1 MNAPDLTGQAAIV
14 TGAGRG
20 IGECIARRLAAAG
33 AKVAVT
39 DVDPETAARTARTI
53 QEQGGEAISFA
64 GSVAD
69 AAHADQVVSGTVE
82 RFGRVDIMVNNAGV
96 TLPAFI
102 TDTTEEI
109 WDTSMDVNVK
119 GAFLFSR
126 AVAPH
131 MMEQRYG
138 RIINMSSKSGK
149 NGGLWLSA
157 YCASKFAVIGLT
169 QSLALDLAKYNI
181 TVNAVCP
188 GIVFTPQWEY
198 LTKKYAEKHGMPEE
212 KVRDYYVGKI
222 PLGRDATPDD
232 VANVIL
238 FLVSDAAAYMTG
250 QAINVTGGQEMR

>member
-1 MNAPDLTGQAAIV
+1 MAII

-20 IGECIARRLAAAG
+20 IGEHVAQRVAAAG

-39 DVDPETAARTARTI
+39 DLDGANAQRTAEAI
-53 QEQGGEAISFA
+53 QNAGGEAIA
-64 GSVAD
+64 YQGSVAD
-69 AAHADQVVSGTVE
+69 ANHVDQVVSGTIE
-82 RFGRVDIMVNNAGV
+82 RFGRIDILINNAGI

-109 WDTSMDVNVK
+109 WDTTMDVNVK
-119 GAFLFSR
+119 GAFLFSK
-126 AVAPH
+126 AVAPYL
-131 MMEQRYG
+131 MEQRWG

-149 NGGLWLSA
+149 QGGLWLSA
-157 YCASKFAVIGLT
+157 YCASKFAVIGFT

-188 GIVFTPQWEY
+188 GIVFTPQWDY
-198 LTKKYAEKHGMPEE
+198 LTKKYAEKHQMPEE

-222 PLGRDATPDD
+222 PLGRDATPED
-232 VANVIL
+232 VANVIM
-238 FLVSDAAAYMTG
+238 FLLSDQASYMTG